1 MTHIT
6 SWTSPW
12 CLSGPDYEML
22 VRGNSI
28 SGDGRIGVTGSGYE
42 NTLLSQ
48 LSAAKP
54 VPLRLP
60 LVTGLTAALTASP
73 PVSSDSCPGPVQQ
86 LLHQQHLHKE
96 QLPMTERDRQIA
108 MVEEELKLTRK
119 LMELERREQEVD
131 RRARQV
137 EEQRKKDVALN
148 GFGRFQDVKCESLTS

>member
-1 MTHIT
+1 M
-6 SWTSPW
+6 SSSDPQNQQDK
-12 CLSGPDYEML
+12 SL
-22 VRGNSI
+22 VSVRPRLRTVGRGNSI
-28 SGDGRIGVTGSGYE
+28 AGDGRVAGSGYE

-96 QLPMTERDRQIA
+96 QLPMNERDR
-108 MVEEELKLTRK
+108 LWW
-119 LMELERREQEVD
+119 RR
-131 RRARQV
+131 
-137 EEQRKKDVALN
+137 N
-148 GFGRFQDVKCESLTS
+148 SS